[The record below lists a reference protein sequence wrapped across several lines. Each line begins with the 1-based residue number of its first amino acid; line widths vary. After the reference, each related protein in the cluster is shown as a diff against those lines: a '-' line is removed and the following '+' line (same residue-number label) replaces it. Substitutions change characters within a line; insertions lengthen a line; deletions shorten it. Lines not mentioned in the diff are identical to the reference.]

1 MLTLML
7 VCSNKSKDDT
17 TSDTLFYNFLVFF
30 LQTLQEFIKG
40 IVKANL
46 NGIEKEKIF
55 IKANEVVFSFN
66 EVRGKS
72 SEVSVYCLAGENDK
86 RDVLDVIIFSKVVI
100 LAIEIESVFFK
111 DEVESLIEVENK
123 EGNDNN
129 LFFLGIFYVG
139 HNKEVKDT
147 LPEKV
152 VTNEI

>member
-1 MLTLML
+1 ML